1 MSAQAAFVD
10 LYSAAIPSLPDL
22 YSAFDMSCA
31 VAPALKARPIAIAIA
46 LILSLVTVAPC
57 LLNQR
62 APRWRYRPLIGGC
75 SRSLLL
81 GGRSAARRGAA
92 AIRRRSAVRSYC
104 RSRGM
109 RSR

>member
-62 APRWRYRPLIGGC
+62 APRWRYRPL
-75 SRSLLL
+75 SRVVVV
-81 GGRSAARRGAA
+81 RRADRAA

-109 RSR
+109 RS